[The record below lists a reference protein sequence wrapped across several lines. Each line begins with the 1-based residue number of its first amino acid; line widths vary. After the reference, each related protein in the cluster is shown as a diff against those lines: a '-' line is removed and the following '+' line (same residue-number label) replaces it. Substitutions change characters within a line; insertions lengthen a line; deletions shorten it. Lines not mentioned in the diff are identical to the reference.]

1 MKWNFVFQLRN
12 LAFKKIPQKSSHG
25 GCLSQHEQKLHATM
39 QKDSQEENW
48 QEWRQRDEQ
57 VQLTIFNCLW
67 LSWSML
73 ISEVICYADLFSFNV
88 VHYVYLLTP
97 QFIVESAVLTALVCL
112 SEYLILHRLLRR
124 IANKQHK
131 LELKSIFETFIQLL
145 HWHASSY

>member
-1 MKWNFVFQLRN
+1 
-12 LAFKKIPQKSSHG
+12 
-25 GCLSQHEQKLHATM
+25 
-39 QKDSQEENW
+39 
-48 QEWRQRDEQ
+48 
-57 VQLTIFNCLW
+57 
-67 LSWSML
+67 ML